1 MYINTK
7 VILIEL
13 HVNSRVESRHTLL
26 QTNLSHV
33 PGSRYNFSLRK
44 ILQKNILHD
53 KTGLSA
59 YLKFPSQ
66 YEKQRINILLKIS

>member
-1 MYINTK
+1 MYINIK

-44 ILQKNILHD
+44 ILQKKYI
-53 KTGLSA
+53 A
-59 YLKFPSQ
+59 
-66 YEKQRINILLKIS
+66 